1 MYENDVKYMSA
12 ALSEAEKAGPEVYP
26 NPKVGAI
33 IVFNGEIISRGHTQ
47 EYGGDH
53 AEVVAIKNLNKKYKN
68 CTLFVTLE
76 PCTHKGKTGACTD
89 LINSEIFE
97 RVVIANSEI
106 NPKAS
111 GGAKLLSEKGI
122 SITEGVCSQ
131 NAKKINKRFFT
142 FYEKKRPYVILKIAS
157 TLNGFIAE
165 KDGQSKWITN
175 EKSRSSGYLMRANCD
190 AIMVG
195 TNTVINDDP
204 SLTSHGLGKKDPKI
218 ILIDLEKKL
227 NHKANVFKHNPIVF
241 SNDILGLN
249 HAKNIEI
256 ILKKLFDMSFQ
267 SLFVE
272 GGGKTLSHFI
282 DTNLFDELHIYYAPK
297 LTAGGKPLYD
307 GLKKINDKL
316 ELHLDKIEQIDN
328 DIKIKYLKKEHV
340 YRNN

>member
-1 MYENDVKYMSA
+1 MYENDVKYMNA
-12 ALSEAEKAGPEVYP
+12 AILEAEKAGSEVYP

-33 IVFNGEIISRGHTQ
+33 IVFNDKIISRGHTQ
-47 EYGGDH
+47 KYGGDH
-53 AEVVAIKNLNKKYKN
+53 AEVVAIKNLNEKYKN

-76 PCTHKGKTGACTD
+76 PCSHKGETDACTN
-89 LINSEIFE
+89 LIDNKTFK
-97 RVVIANSEI
+97 RVVIANLEI

-122 SITEGVCSQ
+122 SITKGVCSQ
-131 NAKKINKRFFT
+131 IAKKINKRFFT

-175 EKSRSSGYLMRANCD
+175 KKSRSSSYLMRANCD

-195 TNTVINDDP
+195 TNTIINDDP
-204 SLTSHGLGKKDPKI
+204 SLTSHGLGKDPRI
-218 ILIDLEKKL
+218 ILIDLKNKL

-241 SNDILGLN
+241 SDDILGLN
-249 HAKNIEI
+249 HTRNIKI

-297 LTAGGKPLYD
+297 LTANGKPLYN
-307 GLKKINDKL
+307 GLKRINDKL
-316 ELHLDKIEQIDN
+316 ELHLDKIEQFDN
-328 DIKIKYLKKEHV
+328 DIKITYLKKEHV

>member
-1 MYENDVKYMSA
+1 MYENDEKYMSA
-12 ALSEAEKAGPEVYP
+12 ALLEAEKAGPEVYP

-76 PCTHKGKTGACTD
+76 PCAHKGKTGACTD
-89 LINSEIFE
+89 LIDNKIFK
-97 RVVIANSEI
+97 RVVIANLEI
-106 NPKAS
+106 NPKAG
-111 GGAKLLSEKGI
+111 GGAKLISEKGI

-175 EKSRSSGYLMRANCD
+175 EKSRSSSYQMRANCD

-195 TNTVINDDP
+195 TNTIINDNP
-204 SLTSHGLGKKDPKI
+204 SLTSHGLGKDPRI
-218 ILIDLEKKL
+218 ILIDLKNKL
-227 NHKANVFKHNPIVF
+227 DNKANVFKHNPIVF
-241 SNDILGLN
+241 SNDILSLN
-249 HAKNIEI
+249 HSKNIEI

-272 GGGKTLSHFI
+272 GGGKTLSRFI

-297 LTAGGKPLYD
+297 LTASGKPLYD
-307 GLKKINDKL
+307 GLKKINDTL
-316 ELHLDKIEQIDN
+316 DLHLDKIEQFDN
-328 DIKIKYLKKEHV
+328 DIKITYLKKEHV